1 MRLDLLAAIGLTPA
15 LASAVAAQES
25 AAPPTAP
32 DQRAETHSRRGVELY
47 AQGKLPEAV
56 REMLKAYEYAPE
68 PGLLYNIARIYQK
81 MGEPQLALDFFSRF
95 VKEPTADPD
104 RVQKALGHM
113 TTLRQELEIS
123 TTPTGVDKN
132 KTPDPS
138 PEPQPTARQPP
149 KSHPRTGHDR
159 GAAPPPD
166 RCARATSARPFE

>member
-1 MRLDLLAAIGLTPA
+1 MRLDLLAAIGLTLA

-81 MGEPQLALDFFSRF
+81 MGERDLAQHYFKQF
-95 VKEPTADPD
+95 VKQPSRHEWLEA
-104 RVQKALGHM
+104 
-113 TTLRQELEIS
+113 EL
-123 TTPTGVDKN
+123 
-132 KTPDPS
+132 
-138 PEPQPTARQPP
+138 
-149 KSHPRTGHDR
+149 
-159 GAAPPPD
+159 
-166 RCARATSARPFE
+166 